1 VVLEIYNPAGLLVG
15 TSLPAVG
22 RVMVSVP
29 VTLVG
34 NYTLRARNIGLT
46 NVSITL
52 TSIRS
57 AMR

>member
-1 VVLEIYNPAGLLVG
+1 
-15 TSLPAVG
+15 
-22 RVMVSVP
+22 MVSVP
-29 VTLVG
+29 VTLAG